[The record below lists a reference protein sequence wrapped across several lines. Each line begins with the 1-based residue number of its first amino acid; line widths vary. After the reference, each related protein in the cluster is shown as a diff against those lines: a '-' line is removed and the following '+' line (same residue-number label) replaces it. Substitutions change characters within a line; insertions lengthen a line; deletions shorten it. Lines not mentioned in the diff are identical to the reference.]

1 MANEIIQLKPH
12 GSSQKIIMNENT
24 ETSHDNI
31 EDSIHENGG
40 QRVDPILVHL
50 DVGDAEV
57 DKGNIRKR
65 FMDTWE
71 YENGDSLN
79 DEEQYLTTVACFIY
93 NAHIV
98 LDEGNVRMEKA
109 RIMIVSALTQW
120 KKEERNKMIEKEKA
134 SDNPFKAFV
143 ENHQPQVDDVHTW
156 RHFLLEH
163 KTVNDKN
170 WVYKMK
176 KCWFSEFFIRFGR
189 TDYIKTACG
198 FDQIPWEARK
208 DYIDLKL
215 SNLFAQ
221 LGSVC
226 QFDYKPAKDK

>member
-1 MANEIIQLKPH
+1 
-12 GSSQKIIMNENT
+12 MNEKT
-24 ETSHDNI
+24 ETSQ
-31 EDSIHENGG
+31 DSTENSIRENAGKL
-40 QRVDPILVHL
+40 VDPILAHL

-57 DKGNIRKR
+57 DKSSIRKK
-65 FMDTWE
+65 FMDIWE

-93 NAHIV
+93 NSHNV
-98 LDEGNVRMEKA
+98 LDEANIRMEKA
-109 RIMIVSALTQW
+109 RTMIVSALAQW
-120 KKEERNKMIEKEKA
+120 KQEERDKMIEKEKA
-134 SDNPFKAFV
+134 SENPFKAFI

-156 RHFLLEH
+156 RYFLLEH

-189 TDYIKTACG
+189 TDYIQTACG
-198 FDQIPWEARK
+198 FDKIPWEARK